1 MQTTF
6 LSRYATALLPL
17 GVAVFGVFDAAQKT
31 GTTLLGWQTLTQLI
45 LLVATTGAAYWLPL
59 VPGKWA
65 GALKTGAAIVGAI
78 ASALI
83 ATVPDG
89 HFTSA
94 TWILFL
100 TAAFKAVA
108 VQLGVTIRVD
118 AAKVIDAGSTSDPG
132 VPSITSLA
140 APAAALTAADL
151 VVPEPDTEPDSTLPA
166 TFEEAQDL
174 ATAVAEDTPTAET
187 DAKHAAAS

>member
-1 MQTTF
+1 MQNTF
-6 LSRYATALLPL
+6 LSRYASALLPL
-17 GVAVFGVFDAAQKT
+17 GVLVFGVLDAAQKT
-31 GTTLLGWQTLTQLI
+31 GTGLIGWQTITQLI

-59 VPGKWA
+59 VPGRWS
-65 GALKTGAAIVGAI
+65 GALKVGASIVGAV

-94 TWILFL
+94 SWILFL

-118 AAKVIDAGSTSDPG
+118 AAKVTSQTASPM
-132 VPSITSLA
+132 
-140 APAAALTAADL
+140 PAVTASDL
-151 VVPEPDTEPDSTLPA
+151 VPFDESEADAEPKH
-166 TFEEAQDL
+166 L
-174 ATAVAEDTPTAET
+174 AT
-187 DAKHAAAS
+187 S

>member
-1 MQTTF
+1 MQNTF
-6 LSRYATALLPL
+6 LTRYATALLPL
-17 GVAVFGVFDAAQKT
+17 GVAVFGVLDAAQKT
-31 GTTLLGWQTLTQLI
+31 GTGLIGWQTILQLI
-45 LLVATTGAAYWLPL
+45 ILVATTGAAYWLPL

-132 VPSITSLA
+132 VPSITSVA
-140 APAAALTAADL
+140 APTPTLTAADL
-151 VVPEPDTEPDSTLPA
+151 VRPTPDSQATDSEPA

-174 ATAVAEDTPTAET
+174 AVAIAEENATADP
-187 DAKHAAAS
+187 KHAAS